1 MNPEQT
7 RNINARN
14 RLKGMLG
21 SSTSRNELMEKN
33 NDDKEEDENISY
45 EDIHDNKNI
54 VFQRKKKIPK
64 HKSEVINSID
74 SKRGSEN
81 RLLLKRDN
89 NFKSPFP
96 KLKDEKSNI
105 NLNFNEDKVQIYT
118 YHKDNFNKDKLALNY
133 NETENYIEEN
143 KNKIKF
149 NESEIE
155 EEEKEEKKGIDID
168 EIYNLII
175 GYNFNKIINPDY
187 YKIFFLS
194 PVPEDKTL
202 SMNINK
208 IKNKESNSSGLNFHY
223 NLEILRNNQ
232 IYFFAQIKKS
242 FPSSNIKLYV
252 KLFNDQYIKVGKIIS
267 NILKNNFIVYKGD
280 NKSNYKKILNITY
293 EINFFGNKIRKM
305 SVEKFENNKI
315 KFILCNDLPEWDYFY
330 KTYKMNFNGRVKQ
343 KSKKNFILKYKN
355 SENEENKNEKLLQ
368 CGKIDDNCYALDFI
382 SPLSPFEAF
391 AISITSVISKLSCE

>member
-14 RLKGMLG
+14 RLKGMVG

-33 NDDKEEDENISY
+33 DDDKEEDENISY

-118 YHKDNFNKDKLALNY
+118 YHKDNLNKDKLALNY
-133 NETENYIEEN
+133 NETENYVEEN

-155 EEEKEEKKGIDID
+155 EEEKDEKKGIDID

-187 YKIFFLS
+187 FKIFFLS

-208 IKNKESNSSGLNFHY
+208 IKNRDNNSSGLNFHY

-232 IYFFAQIKKS
+232 IYFFAIIRKS

-252 KLFNDQYIKVGKIIS
+252 KSFNDQYIKVGKIIS
-267 NILKNNFIVYKGD
+267 NFLKNNFTVFKGD
-280 NKSNYKKILNITY
+280 NKSNYEQILNIIY

-305 SVEKFENNKI
+305 TVEKFENNRI
-315 KFILCNDLPEWDYFY
+315 KFTLCNDLPEWDIFY

-368 CGKIDDNCYALDFI
+368 CGKIDDNCFALDFI

>member
-7 RNINARN
+7 RNINERN
-14 RLKGMLG
+14 RLKGMEG
-21 SSTSRNELMEKN
+21 GTTSRNELMEKN
-33 NDDKEEDENISY
+33 IDDKEDENISY
-45 EDIHDNKNI
+45 EDINDNKNI
-54 VFQRKKKIPK
+54 VFPRKKKISK

-89 NFKSPFP
+89 NFKPPFP
-96 KLKDEKSNI
+96 KIKDEKSNI

-118 YHKDNFNKDKLALNY
+118 YHKDNLNKDKLALNY
-133 NETENYIEEN
+133 NETENYVEEN

-149 NESEIE
+149 NESEIEE

-187 YKIFFLS
+187 FKIFFLS

-208 IKNKESNSSGLNFHY
+208 IKNRDNNSSGLNFHY

-232 IYFFAQIKKS
+232 IYFFAIIRKS

-252 KLFNDQYIKVGKIIS
+252 KSFNEQYIKVGKIAS
-267 NILKNNFIVYKGD
+267 NFLKNNFIIFKGD
-280 NKSNYKKILNITY
+280 NKSNYEQILNITY

-305 SVEKFENNKI
+305 TVEKFENNRI
-315 KFILCNDLPEWDYFY
+315 KFTLCNDLPEWDVFY
-330 KTYKMNFNGRVKQ
+330 KTYKMNFNGRVRQ

-368 CGKIDDNCYALDFI
+368 CGKIDDNCFALDFI

>member
-14 RLKGMLG
+14 RLKGMVG

-33 NDDKEEDENISY
+33 DDDKEEDENISY

-118 YHKDNFNKDKLALNY
+118 YHKDNLNKDKLALNY
-133 NETENYIEEN
+133 NETENYVEEN

-155 EEEKEEKKGIDID
+155 EEEKDEKKGIDID

-187 YKIFFLS
+187 FKIFFLS
-194 PVPEDKTL
+194 IVPEDKTL

-208 IKNKESNSSGLNFHY
+208 IKNRDNNSSGLNFHY

-232 IYFFAQIKKS
+232 IYFFAIIRKS

-252 KLFNDQYIKVGKIIS
+252 KSFNDQYIKVGKIIS
-267 NILKNNFIVYKGD
+267 NFLKNNFTVFKGD
-280 NKSNYKKILNITY
+280 NKSNYEQILNIIY

-305 SVEKFENNKI
+305 TVEKFENNRI
-315 KFILCNDLPEWDYFY
+315 KFTLCNDLPEWDVFY

-355 SENEENKNEKLLQ
+355 SEKEENKNEKLLQ

>member
-14 RLKGMLG
+14 RLKGMIG

-89 NFKSPFP
+89 NFKPPFP
-96 KLKDEKSNI
+96 KIKDEKSNI

-118 YHKDNFNKDKLALNY
+118 YHKDNLNKDKLALNY
-133 NETENYIEEN
+133 NETENYVEEN

-155 EEEKEEKKGIDID
+155 EEEKDEKKGIDID

-187 YKIFFLS
+187 FKIFFLS

-208 IKNKESNSSGLNFHY
+208 IKNRDNNSSGLNFHY

-232 IYFFAQIKKS
+232 IYFFAIIRKS

-252 KLFNDQYIKVGKIIS
+252 KSFNDQYIKVGKIAS
-267 NILKNNFIVYKGD
+267 NFLKNNFIVFKGD
-280 NKSNYKKILNITY
+280 NKSNYEQILNITY

-305 SVEKFENNKI
+305 TVEKFENNRI
-315 KFILCNDLPEWDYFY
+315 KFTLCNDLPEWDVFY

-355 SENEENKNEKLLQ
+355 SDNEENKNEKLLQ
-368 CGKIDDNCYALDFI
+368 CGKIDDNCFALDFI

>member
-1 MNPEQT
+1 MNPEHT

-118 YHKDNFNKDKLALNY
+118 YHKDNLNKDKLALNY
-133 NETENYIEEN
+133 NETENYVEEN

-155 EEEKEEKKGIDID
+155 EEEKDEKKGIDID

-187 YKIFFLS
+187 FKIFFLS

-208 IKNKESNSSGLNFHY
+208 IKNRDSNSSGLNFHY

-232 IYFFAQIKKS
+232 IYFFAIIRKS

-252 KLFNDQYIKVGKIIS
+252 KSFNDQYIKVGKIIS
-267 NILKNNFIVYKGD
+267 NFLKNNFTVFKGD
-280 NKSNYKKILNITY
+280 NKSNYEQILNITY

-305 SVEKFENNKI
+305 TVEKFENNRI
-315 KFILCNDLPEWDYFY
+315 KFTLCNDLPEWDVFY

-391 AISITSVISKLSCE
+391 AISITSVINKISCE

>member
-14 RLKGMLG
+14 RLKGILG
-21 SSTSRNELMEKN
+21 STTSRNELMEKN
-33 NDDKEEDENISY
+33 IDDKEDENISY
-45 EDIHDNKNI
+45 EDINDNKNI
-54 VFQRKKKIPK
+54 VFPRKKKISK

-89 NFKSPFP
+89 NFKPPFP
-96 KLKDEKSNI
+96 KIKDEKSNI

-118 YHKDNFNKDKLALNY
+118 YHKDNLNKDKLALNY
-133 NETENYIEEN
+133 NETENYVEEN

-155 EEEKEEKKGIDID
+155 EEEKGEKKGIDID

-187 YKIFFLS
+187 FKIFFLS

-208 IKNKESNSSGLNFHY
+208 IKNRDNNSSGLNFHY

-232 IYFFAQIKKS
+232 IYFFAIIRKS

-252 KLFNDQYIKVGKIIS
+252 KSFNDQYIKVGKIIS
-267 NILKNNFIVYKGD
+267 NFLKNNFTVFKGD
-280 NKSNYKKILNITY
+280 NKSNYEQILNIIY

-305 SVEKFENNKI
+305 TVEKFENNRI
-315 KFILCNDLPEWDYFY
+315 KFTLCNDLPEWDVFY

-355 SENEENKNEKLLQ
+355 SDNEENKNEKLLQ
-368 CGKIDDNCYALDFI
+368 CGKIDDNCFALDFI